1 MPRYYPKKPNQTES
15 RYEITTSE
23 NKFLLTVRESNES
36 DSVMIYI
43 GGIDTY
49 CLECQLFKHS
59 TIANL
64 PKIMYDEKCSLTGR
78 FERGT
83 DVIRIMSLLIT
94 YILDTYPH
102 VTTITFDDFS
112 TRECEH
118 GIHIDLAPF
127 YYAFHNETWYMN
139 RMNAYIYDPIDND
152 IFKSKTTKFQ
162 AAKVRTH
169 WEEFDAYVT
178 TQHPLPQSQ
187 MIELYNASTSW
198 LAFFNSLK
206 TALKNDMKILCEYMY
221 PWITTFIQHFANLR
235 FTAIKFA
242 IPLKNPKISRV
253 EYTLRVYVPPN
264 IPSSGIGK
272 QTRKQYKRR
281 KAVDL
286 R

>member
-1 MPRYYPKKPNQTES
+1 MPRYYPKKSTQTES
-15 RYEITTSE
+15 RYEFTTSE

-36 DSVMIYI
+36 NSIMIYI

-49 CLECQLFKHS
+49 CLECQLFKDS
-59 TIANL
+59 MIANL

-83 DVIRIMSLLIT
+83 DIMRIMSLLIT
-94 YILDTYPH
+94 YIQDTYPH
-102 VTTITFDDFS
+102 VTAITFDDFS

-127 YYAFHNETWYMN
+127 YYVFHNETWYMN
-139 RMNAYIYDPIDND
+139 RMNAYIYDSSEND
-152 IFKSKTTKFQ
+152 LFKSKTAQFHATK
-162 AAKVRTH
+162 AGLR

-178 TQHPLPQSQ
+178 TKHPLPLSQ
-187 MIELYNASTSW
+187 MIEIYNGSKSW
-198 LAFFNSLK
+198 LDFFNSLK
-206 TALKNDMKILCEYMY
+206 SALKNDMKILCNYMY
-221 PWITTFIQHFANLR
+221 PWITLFIQRLANLR
-235 FTAIKFA
+235 FTSIQFA
-242 IPLKNPKISRV
+242 IPVKNSKISRV
-253 EYTLRVYVPPN
+253 EYTV
-264 IPSSGIGK
+264 IPYISPSISSSGIGK

>member
-1 MPRYYPKKPNQTES
+1 MPRYYPKKSNQTES

-49 CLECQLFKHS
+49 CLECQVFKHR

-78 FERGT
+78 FEHGT
-83 DVIRIMSLLIT
+83 DVMRIMSLLIT
-94 YILDTYPH
+94 YIQDTYPH
-102 VTTITFDDFS
+102 VTAITFDDFS
-112 TRECEH
+112 TKECEH

-139 RMNAYIYDPIDND
+139 RMNAYIYDSIEND
-152 IFKSKTTKFQ
+152 LFRSKTTQFQ
-162 AAKVRTH
+162 ATKASLR

-178 TQHPLPQSQ
+178 TKHPLPQSQ
-187 MIELYNASTSW
+187 MIEIYNGSKSW
-198 LAFFNSLK
+198 FDFFNSLK
-206 TALKNDMKILCEYMY
+206 AALKNDMKILCDYMY
-221 PWITTFIQHFANLR
+221 PWITSFVQRFANLR
-235 FTAIKFA
+235 FTAIQFA
-242 IPLKNPKISRV
+242 IPVTNPKISRI
-253 EYTLRVYVPPN
+253 EYTI
-264 IPSSGIGK
+264 IPYIAPSKPISGIGK

-281 KAVDL
+281 KAMDL